1 MPLLTQENPNEINQL
16 KTKEPKEKS
25 NRLVKSIEKSKSL
38 KSLKSSKSIKGSK
51 SEIPGKKDE
60 VLSPTNNVT
69 TNTAPSLKSM
79 KSMKSLKNKS
89 KSQKKLTF
97 GGDNIPRKLN
107 LDRIQNI
114 SFLPTINSED
124 NMDKHFLNYNINNFQ
139 DDRILLQQGDTT
151 LLSLNKETDD
161 LFETNN
167 SKTSK
172 VHDDRILPI
181 DIMEDRWSNFSK

>member
-1 MPLLTQENPNEINQL
+1 LPLLTQENPNEINQL